1 MGKKLS
7 RSIKVGVALFVAAFF
22 VIVIVAWVSFS
33 RYMGFPPLN
42 VKLSEIQEIQ
52 KMDDG
57 YVREILV
64 ANFDGY
70 EKFLGWVYP
79 QKVDFWSRTDDANKI
94 ALVMASIKSVRITEP
109 DTFLGT
115 DLLLCFKGKDGNI
128 YTIDLY
134 NYEGKTTFGV
144 GYEDKTGRL
153 YEALADAGLV
163 AASNV
168 EASD

>member
-94 ALVMASIKSVRITEP
+94 ALVMASINQFVLQSRTL
-109 DTFLGT
+109 FLELT
-115 DLLLCFKGKDGNI
+115 YCYVSKA
-128 YTIDLY
+128 
-134 NYEGKTTFGV
+134 
-144 GYEDKTGRL
+144 KTGT
-153 YEALADAGLV
+153 
-163 AASNV
+163 SIP
-168 EASD
+168 